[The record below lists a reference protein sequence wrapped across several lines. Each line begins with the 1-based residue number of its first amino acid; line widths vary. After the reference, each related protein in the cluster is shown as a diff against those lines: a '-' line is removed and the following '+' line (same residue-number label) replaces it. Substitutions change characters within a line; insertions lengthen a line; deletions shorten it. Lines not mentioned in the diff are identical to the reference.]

1 MQETQITLL
10 AKLVRAQNICI
21 WMIMIGLAVMM
32 ILTMFVAWLMGWKI
46 SRPVMEMTEYT
57 NQMKKAPSLA
67 KKIEIVQEMS
77 KQRLFEEVS

>member
-1 MQETQITLL
+1 MLL
-10 AKLVRAQNICI
+10 ARLIRTQNICI

-57 NQMKKAPSLA
+57 N
-67 KKIEIVQEMS
+67 
-77 KQRLFEEVS
+77 